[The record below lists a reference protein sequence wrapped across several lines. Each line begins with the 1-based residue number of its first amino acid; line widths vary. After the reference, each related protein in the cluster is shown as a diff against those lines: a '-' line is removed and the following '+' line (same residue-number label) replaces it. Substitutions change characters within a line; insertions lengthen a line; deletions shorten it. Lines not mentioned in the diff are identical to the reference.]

1 MLAAVYKG
9 DKQFDLTEY
18 PVRNLNE
25 GEVLVKVNSCGICG
39 TDHHILAGKTY
50 ANVPVILGHEYSGTV
65 VDKAEGIKRIAL
77 GDKVVIDPNIYCGK
91 CKYCRKGMINFCE
104 NHQALGVT
112 MNGGF
117 AEYSHVPV
125 SQIYKL
131 PNDFNLSEAAF
142 AEPLSCCLR
151 GIQQAE
157 INVGDSVVVI
167 GGGSIGLMMIQ
178 LARISGASKVILIEP
193 LPNKREIALK
203 LGADLTLD
211 PTETDSINK
220 LIDYTNGGADVA
232 IECVGKNETVEM
244 SLDLVDRGG
253 TVVVFGL
260 APINE
265 IAKIDLAKNFQK
277 ELKIHNSY
285 LNPFTFNSAV
295 KLLTSSKINVVDLVS
310 LQVPL
315 KNIKELFSTNKF
327 SGNIKI
333 QVTNKTRRS
342 NAEIFQNN

>member
-65 VDKAEGIKRIAL
+65 VDKAEGIERVAL

-112 MNGGF
+112 INGGF

-125 SQIYKL
+125 SQIYRL
-131 PNDFNLSEAAF
+131 PTDFNLSEAAF

-157 INVGDSVVVI
+157 IKVGDSVVII
-167 GGGSIGLMMIQ
+167 GGGSIGLIMIQ
-178 LARISGASKVILIEP
+178 LARMSGASKVILIEP
-193 LPNKREIALK
+193 ILQKREIALK

-211 PTETDSINK
+211 PTETDSIFK
-220 LIDYTNGGADVA
+220 LINYTNGGADVA
-232 IECVGKNETVEM
+232 IECVGKNDTVEM

-253 TVVVFGL
+253 IVVIFGL
-260 APINE
+260 APAAAE
-265 IAKIDLAKNFQK
+265 AKLNLQKMFQK
-277 ELKIHNSY
+277 EIRIYNSF
-285 LNPFTFNSAV
+285 LNPYTFETAV
-295 KLLTSSKINVVDLVS
+295 NLLTTRKINVSDL
-310 LQVPL
+310 LTHQTPL
-315 KNIKELFSTNKF
+315 ENIKELFYSNDL

-333 QVTNKTRRS
+333 QVTNLNK
-342 NAEIFQNN
+342 EE

>member
-65 VDKAEGIKRIAL
+65 VDKAEGIERVAL

-112 MNGGF
+112 INGGF

-125 SQIYKL
+125 SQIYRL
-131 PNDFNLSEAAF
+131 PTDFNLSEAAF

-157 INVGDSVVVI
+157 IKVGDSVVII
-167 GGGSIGLMMIQ
+167 GGGSIGLIMIQ
-178 LARISGASKVILIEP
+178 LARMSGASKVILIEP
-193 LPNKREIALK
+193 LLHKREIAFK

-211 PTETDSINK
+211 PNEIDSIDK
-220 LIDYTNGGADVA
+220 LIDYTNGGAEVA
-232 IECVGKNETVEM
+232 IECVGMNKTVEM

-253 TVVVFGL
+253 TVVIFGL
-260 APINE
+260 APVVAE
-265 IAKIDLAKNFQK
+265 AKLNLQKMFQK
-277 ELKIHNSY
+277 EIRIHNSF
-285 LNPFTFNSAV
+285 LNPYTFETAV
-295 KLLTSSKINVVDLVS
+295 NLLTTRKINVSDL
-310 LQVPL
+310 LTHQTPL
-315 KNIKELFSTNKF
+315 ENIKELFYSNDL

-333 QVTNKTRRS
+333 QVTNLNK
-342 NAEIFQNN
+342 EE

>member
-65 VDKAEGIKRIAL
+65 VDKAEGIERVAL

-112 MNGGF
+112 INGGF

-125 SQIYKL
+125 SQIYRL
-131 PNDFNLSEAAF
+131 PTDFNLSEAAF

-157 INVGDSVVVI
+157 IKVGDSVVII
-167 GGGSIGLMMIQ
+167 GGGSIGLIMIQ
-178 LARISGASKVILIEP
+178 LARMSGASNVILIEP
-193 LPNKREIALK
+193 LLHKREIAFK

-211 PTETDSINK
+211 PNESDSIDK
-220 LIDYTNGGADVA
+220 LIDYTNGGAEVA
-232 IECVGKNETVEM
+232 IECVGMNKTVEM

-253 TVVVFGL
+253 TVVIFGL
-260 APINE
+260 APVVAE
-265 IAKIDLAKNFQK
+265 AKLNLQKMFQK
-277 ELKIHNSY
+277 EIRIHNSF
-285 LNPFTFNSAV
+285 LNPYTFETAV
-295 KLLTSSKINVVDLVS
+295 NLLTTRKINVSDL
-310 LQVPL
+310 LTHQTPL
-315 KNIKELFSTNKF
+315 ENIKELFYSNDL

-333 QVTNKTRRS
+333 QVTNLNK
-342 NAEIFQNN
+342 EE